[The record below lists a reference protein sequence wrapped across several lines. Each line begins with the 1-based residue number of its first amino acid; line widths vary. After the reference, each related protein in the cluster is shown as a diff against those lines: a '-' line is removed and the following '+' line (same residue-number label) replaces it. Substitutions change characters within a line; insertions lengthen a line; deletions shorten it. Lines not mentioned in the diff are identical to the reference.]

1 MTRFAFTL
9 LAALGAA
16 VPLLRADTALFR
28 EKFRAEL
35 ADAVRFDGL
44 AGVAIKDLATGD
56 EFFVN
61 PDTVFPQASSIK
73 IHILAELYRQDRAGK
88 LDVNAVVA
96 LPDSART
103 GGSSELQL
111 LSAPSMTLRDY
122 AILMIVRSDNTAT
135 NLLIDLLGMDAINAS
150 LVAWGLPEIK
160 LQRRMIDLQAVAENR
175 DNVATPRA
183 MMRSLE
189 KIYHGEVVDR
199 ATSNEV
205 LKVLQLPR
213 PASGLRA
220 PLPSGVRIAHKT
232 GSNAGVRC
240 ESGIVF
246 LEQRPYVISVMTSFG
261 ASSAE
266 AGALIEKVAHL
277 AYGYFSRVD
286 RSTPHGAGISR

>member
-1 MTRFAFTL
+1 MKPL
-9 LAALGAA
+9 LILFAALVAGSFR
-16 VPLLRADTALFR
+16 LQADDVLFR
-28 EKFRAEL
+28 EKFRADL
-35 ADAVRFDGL
+35 AGAVRFDGL

-73 IHILAELYRQDRAGK
+73 IHILTELYRQDRAGK
-88 LDVNAVVA
+88 LDVNHVVA

-135 NLLIDLLGMDAINAS
+135 NLLIDLLGRDAINAS

-189 KIYHGEVVDR
+189 KIYRGEVVDR
-199 ATSNEV
+199 ATSDEV
-205 LKVLQLPR
+205 LRILQLPR

-220 PLPSGVRIAHKT
+220 PLPPGVRIAHKT
-232 GSNAGVRC
+232 GSTGGIRC

-246 LEQRPYVISVMTSFG
+246 LERRPYVICVMTSFG
-261 ASSAE
+261 ASQAE
-266 AGALIEKVAHL
+266 AGDLIEKVAHL
-277 AYGYFSRVD
+277 AYGYFKRVD
-286 RSTPHGAGISR
+286 GSTPQGAAISR